1 MITKEK
7 AKKFVKDNFVTIV
20 LTGASVTALCVTGH
34 KLKVCK
40 KDLFQ
45 ADKIIAKYVR
55 PFIGDGSCTRAL
67 KYIPDTD
74 ARTVSDA
81 TKKLIEQINDG
92 SVANDIVTGVVYY
105 VKK

>member
-20 LTGASVTALCVTGH
+20 LIGASVTALCVTGH

-40 KDLFQ
+40 KDLSE
-45 ADKIIAKYVR
+45 AGKLIAKYVH
-55 PFIGDGSCTRAL
+55 PFMGNGSCKGIL

-92 SVANDIVTGVVYY
+92 SVANDIVTGAVYY

>member
-34 KLKVCK
+34 KLKVCE
-40 KDLFQ
+40 KDLSE
-45 ADKIIAKYVR
+45 AGNMIAKYIT
-55 PFIGDGSCTRAL
+55 PLIGDGSCTRAL

-81 TKKLIEQINDG
+81 TKKLMEQISNGTVSD
-92 SVANDIVTGVVYY
+92 SIVTGAIYY